1 MQKPAMFFKIIA
13 VFLKN
18 MAGFYVVHKGV
29 SSEIPLCRGSDMP

>member
-13 VFLKN
+13 VFLRN

-29 SSEIPLCRGSDMP
+29 YSEISLCRGSGMP

>member
-13 VFLKN
+13 VFLRN

-29 SSEIPLCRGSDMP
+29 YSEMPLCRGSGMP